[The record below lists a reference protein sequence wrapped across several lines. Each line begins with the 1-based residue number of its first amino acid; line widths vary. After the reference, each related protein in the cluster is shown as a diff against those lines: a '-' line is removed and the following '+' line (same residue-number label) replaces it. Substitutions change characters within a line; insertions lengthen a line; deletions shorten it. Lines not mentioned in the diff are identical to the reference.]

1 MSKPSLRV
9 GALLLILISFGFAA
23 EPAQLQSPPNSD
35 EIDLAIAARI
45 DDRGRVEFGVIPP
58 GGQAFDSELPSARF
72 LPLNLVQSRTSWR
85 SSSPVTIWFPGQ
97 DPERL
102 TVRVAARGT
111 GDDTVEFALQ
121 LQDDAG
127 AWGPRLSPTRR
138 ILPFSV
144 PVGRWFRSTPVRLDF
159 SPPAP
164 TIDEILCS
172 PESPRATEQLTCR
185 AEVSGEF
192 TRYAWSARSGA
203 HGGSRSTFSTS
214 FPTAGHWTVQ
224 LTVEGPGGSTTAT
237 RSLYVQPPLP
247 PVVEAITCLPTEVF
261 IGDPVTCRAQVR
273 GIFDELT
280 WDFPDNVQLNN
291 KEPFTIELPAEGSYR
306 IAVIA
311 TGPGGDSMERE
322 TLLTVVSPPRIEA
335 VDCLPKAPEI
345 GETVTCTASVT
356 GSNVSYHW
364 DATGSP
370 STGSEPVFQTSFDSE
385 GGQIIALRIVGR
397 AGDDSSFDSV
407 SVGRPG
413 PQIQQITCTATPE
426 YPDDALRPD
435 GTSPP
440 RSNYNIYSCHAEV
453 DESAGRV
460 TESAWWSADSGVR
473 KPREFD
479 RYANNNPSFRIL
491 RSRTSILFVYTVRGA
506 NGSIDTAFWMD
517 RGAPREDGA
526 HWAPNWCAPVLP
538 ARGETLTC
546 GRIGSLYQGRPPSRI
561 WWRVDAGHPDLT
573 DSAIYR
579 TYFTTSGFR
588 EVYGGYRYPRPNDV
602 SGANRLDLWIA
613 DNGPIAGPTIE
624 ALSCD
629 PVGGSAN
636 EPLLLCSAT
645 VGGGPIDS
653 YHWRNSGSYDRDPGW
668 RQSETLT
675 IRRFVDGPRTYILVV
690 KGPGGS
696 DVRRIRIPGK
706 P

>member
-1 MSKPSLRV
+1 MLKQVPRV
-9 GALLLILISFGFAA
+9 GVMFLTLIALVLATESAR
-23 EPAQLQSPPNSD
+23 QQSPSMPD
-35 EIDLAIAARI
+35 EIELAIAARI
-45 DDRGRVEFGVIPP
+45 DDRDRVEFGVIPP
-58 GGQAFDSELPSARF
+58 GGQASDSELPSARF
-72 LPLNLVQSRTSWR
+72 LPLNLVQSQTSWR
-85 SSSPVTIWFPGQ
+85 SSSPVTLWLPGQ

-102 TVRVAARGT
+102 TVRIAARGT

-127 AWGPRLSPTRR
+127 DWGPRLSPTRR
-138 ILPFSV
+138 MLPFTV
-144 PVGRWFRSTPVRLDF
+144 PVGRWFRSTPVTLDF

-164 TIDEILCS
+164 AIDEILCS
-172 PESPRATEQLTCR
+172 PESPRATEQLACR
-185 AEVSGEF
+185 AEVSGDF
-192 TRYAWSARSGA
+192 TRYAWSARSGT
-203 HGGSRSTFSTS
+203 HSGNGSTFLTS
-214 FPTAGHWTVQ
+214 FPTAGQWTIR

-237 RSLYVQPPLP
+237 RILYVQPPPP
-247 PVVEAITCLPTEVF
+247 PVVESIVCHPAEIF

-273 GIFDELT
+273 GVFDELT
-280 WDFPDNVQLNN
+280 WDFPDSVQLNS

-322 TLLTVVSPPRIEA
+322 TVLTVVSPPRIEA

-345 GETVTCTASVT
+345 GESVTCTASVT
-356 GSNVSYHW
+356 DSNVEYHW
-364 DATGSP
+364 SATGSP
-370 STGSEPVFQTSFDSE
+370 STGNEPVFQTTFDTA
-385 GGQIIALRIVGR
+385 GGQIIALRIIGR

-413 PQIQQITCTATPE
+413 PQIEQITCAATPE
-426 YPDDALRPD
+426 YPDDVSRPD
-435 GTSPP
+435 GAYSP
-440 RSNYNIYSCHAEV
+440 RSSYNIYSCHAEV

-460 TESAWWSADSGVR
+460 TESAWWSADQGVR

-479 RYANNNPSFRIL
+479 QHANNNPSFRIL
-491 RSRTSILFVYTVRGA
+491 RGRTSVLFVYTVRGA

-561 WWRVDAGHPDLT
+561 WWRVDAGHPDVT

-588 EVYGGYRYPRPNDV
+588 EVYGGYRYPRPNDA

-613 DNGPIAGPTIE
+613 DSGPIAGPTIE
-624 ALSCD
+624 SLSCD
-629 PVGGSAN
+629 PLGESPN

-696 DVRRIRIPGK
+696 DVRRIGIPGK

>member
-1 MSKPSLRV
+1 MLTPFSRV
-9 GALLLILISFGFAA
+9 CVLLLLLTLVGLAT
-23 EPAQLQSPPNSD
+23 EPARSQDSSMAD
-35 EIDLAIAARI
+35 EIQLAIAAQI

-58 GGQAFDSELPSARF
+58 GGEASDSELPSARF

-85 SSSPVTIWFPGQ
+85 SSSPVTLWFPGR
-97 DPERL
+97 DPDRL

-127 AWGPRLSPTRR
+127 NWGPRLSPTRR
-138 ILPFSV
+138 MLPFTV
-144 PVGRWFRSTPVRLDF
+144 PVGRWFRSTTVTLDF

-164 TIDEILCS
+164 KIDEILCS
-172 PESPRATEQLTCR
+172 PDSPKARERLTCR
-185 AEVSGEF
+185 AEVSGQLS
-192 TRYAWSARSGA
+192 RYAWSAAGGIDSGS
-203 HGGSRSTFSTS
+203 GPTFSTS
-214 FPTAGHWTVQ
+214 FPTAGHWTIR

-237 RSLYVQPPLP
+237 RILYVQPPP
-247 PVVEAITCLPTEVF
+247 PPLVEAIVCHPVEVF

-273 GIFDELT
+273 GVFDELT
-280 WDFPDNVQLNN
+280 WDFPDNVQLNS

-311 TGPGGDSMERE
+311 TGPGGDSKGRE
-322 TLLTVVSPPRIEA
+322 TVLTVVSPPRIEA

-356 GSNVSYHW
+356 DSNVEFDWS
-364 DATGSP
+364 ATGSP
-370 STGSEPVFQTSFDSE
+370 STGNGPVFQTTFDSA

-397 AGDDSSFDSV
+397 AGDDSRFDSV

-413 PQIQQITCTATPE
+413 PQIEHITCTATPD
-426 YPDDALRPD
+426 YPDDVSRPD
-435 GTSPP
+435 GAPPP
-440 RSNYNIYSCHAEV
+440 RSSYNIYSCHAEV

-579 TYFTTSGFR
+579 THFTTSGFR
-588 EVYGGYRYPRPNDV
+588 EVYGGYRYPRPNDA

-613 DNGPIAGPTIE
+613 DSGPIAGPTIE

-629 PVGGSAN
+629 PLGGSSI

-653 YHWRNSGSYDRDPGW
+653 YHWRNSGSSDRDPGW
-668 RQSETLT
+668 RHSETLT

-696 DVRRIRIPGK
+696 DVRHIGIPGK

>member
-23 EPAQLQSPPNSD
+23 EPVQLQSPPNSD

-58 GGQAFDSELPSARF
+58 GGQASDSELPSARF

-111 GDDTVEFALQ
+111 GEDTVEFALQ

-127 AWGPRLSPTRR
+127 DWGPRLSPTRR

-144 PVGRWFRSTPVRLDF
+144 PVGRWFRSTPVTLDF

-164 TIDEILCS
+164 TIDDILCS

-185 AEVSGEF
+185 AEVSGEL
-192 TRYAWSARSGA
+192 TSYAWSARSGA
-203 HGGSRSTFSTS
+203 HGGSGSTFSTS

-247 PVVEAITCLPTEVF
+247 PVVESIICHPVEIF

-280 WDFPDNVQLNN
+280 WDYPDNVQLNS
-291 KEPFTIELPAEGSYR
+291 KDPLTIELPAEGSYR

-311 TGPGGDSMERE
+311 TGPGGDSMEHE
-322 TLLTVVSPPRIEA
+322 TVLTVVSPPRIEA

-356 GSNVSYHW
+356 DANVGYHW
-364 DATGSP
+364 SATGSP
-370 STGSEPVFQTSFDSE
+370 STGNEPVFQTSFDSE

-440 RSNYNIYSCHAEV
+440 RSNCNIYSCHAEV

-460 TESAWWSADSGVR
+460 TESAWWSAHQSVH

-479 RYANNNPSFRIL
+479 QYPNNNPEFRVF
-491 RSRTSILFVYTVRGA
+491 RSGTSILFVYTVRGA
-506 NGSIDTAFWMD
+506 NGSTDTAFWMD

-526 HWAPNWCAPVLP
+526 YWAPNWCAPILP
-538 ARGETLTC
+538 ARGEILTC
-546 GRIGSLYQGRPPSRI
+546 GRIGSLYHGRPPSSI
-561 WWRVDAGHPDLT
+561 WWRVDAGHPDVT
-573 DSAIYR
+573 QSAIFR
-579 TYFTTSGFR
+579 TYFTTSKPR
-588 EVYGGYRYPRPNDV
+588 QVYAGYRYPSS
-602 SGANRLDLWIA
+602 SGAGRLNLRVA
-613 DNGPIAGPTIE
+613 NSGPISGPIIDSIT
-624 ALSCD
+624 CD
-629 PVGGSAN
+629 PIAES
-636 EPLLLCSAT
+636 PRDPFLLCSAT
-645 VGGGPIDS
+645 VSGGQIDS
-653 YHWRNSGSYDRDPGW
+653 YHWRLWGSHDLDPRW
-668 RQSETLT
+668 QERETLT
-675 IRRFVDGPRTYILVV
+675 IRRFSDGPRTYVLVV

-696 DVRRIRIPGK
+696 DVREVRVREGQ
-706 P
+706 

>member
-58 GGQAFDSELPSARF
+58 GGRASDSELPSARF

-85 SSSPVTIWFPGQ
+85 SSSPVTLWFPDQ

-121 LQDDAG
+121 LQDGAG
-127 AWGPRLSPTRR
+127 DWGPRLSPTRR
-138 ILPFSV
+138 TLPFSV

-164 TIDEILCS
+164 TIEEILCS

-185 AEVSGEF
+185 AEVSGDF
-192 TRYAWSARSGA
+192 TRYAWSARSGT
-203 HGGSRSTFSTS
+203 HGGSGSTFSTS

-237 RSLYVQPPLP
+237 RSLYVQPPPP
-247 PVVEAITCLPTEVF
+247 PVVEAITCLPTEIF

-273 GIFDELT
+273 GLFNDLT
-280 WDFPDNVQLNN
+280 WDYPDNAQLNS
-291 KEPFTIELPAEGSYR
+291 KDPLTFELPAEGSYR

-322 TLLTVVSPPRIEA
+322 TVLHVVSPPRIDA

-345 GETVTCTASVT
+345 GETVTCTASVSD
-356 GSNVSYHW
+356 SNISYHW
-364 DATGSP
+364 NATGSP
-370 STGSEPVFQTSFDSE
+370 PTGSEPVFQTSFDSE

-397 AGDDSSFDSV
+397 AGDDSRFDSV
-407 SVGRPG
+407 SVGMPG
-413 PQIQQITCTATPE
+413 PQIERITCTAAPE
-426 YPDDALRPD
+426 PPRTDLMSADG
-435 GTSPP
+435 GTSS
-440 RSNYNIYSCHAEV
+440 SNYDIYSCHAEV

-460 TESAWWSADSGVR
+460 TESAWWSAHQSVR
-473 KPREFD
+473 KPREID
-479 RYANNNPSFRIL
+479 QYANNNPDFRVF
-491 RSRTSILFVYTVRGA
+491 RSGTSILFVYTVRGA
-506 NGSIDTAFWMD
+506 NGSTDTAFWMD
-517 RGAPREDGA
+517 RGAPRDDGVY
-526 HWAPNWCAPVLP
+526 WAPNWCAPILP
-538 ARGETLTC
+538 ARGEILTC
-546 GRIGSLYQGRPPSRI
+546 GRIGSLYHGGPPSSI
-561 WWRVDAGHPDLT
+561 WWRVDAGHPDVT
-573 DSAIYR
+573 QTAIFR
-579 TYFTTSGFR
+579 TYFTTSGER
-588 EVYGGYRYPRPNDV
+588 QVYAGYRYPRS
-602 SGANRLDLWIA
+602 SGAGRLNLWIA
-613 DNGPIAGPTIE
+613 ERGPVAGPIIDSI
-624 ALSCD
+624 SCEPIAASPSD
-629 PVGGSAN
+629 PF
-636 EPLLLCSAT
+636 LLCSPT
-645 VGGGPIDS
+645 VSGGPIDS
-653 YHWRNSGSYDRDPGW
+653 YHWRRWGSHDLHPGW
-668 RQSETLT
+668 EERETLT
-675 IRRFVDGPRTYILVV
+675 IRRFSDGPRTYILVV

-696 DVRRIRIPGK
+696 DVREVSVPRGR
-706 P
+706 